1 MLAITIALC
10 KQMQHCWPTT
20 PFACPV
26 ACCCML
32 LGAVVQSLQLVKLL
46 CAKEATTSNI
56 AGPTMLGV
64 VASVCTYR
72 IFSIKR
78 RTLIKRRPHLNA
90 GSKLLIFK

>member
-1 MLAITIALC
+1 
-10 KQMQHCWPTT
+10 
-20 PFACPV
+20 
-26 ACCCML
+26 ML
-32 LGAVVQSLQLVKLL
+32 LLQPSATVQTLSFVQKD
-46 CAKEATTSNI
+46 ATTSNI

-78 RTLIKRRPHLNA
+78 RTLIKRRPRLYA